1 MTGSSSPGPKGSSRS
16 CCVTLPSPRLPPS
29 PRRRR
34 SRPQQGRQRHH
45 RRCHHRS
52 LRQRQ
57 SERADPLTPYLDHP
71 LQEFQTQE
79 GLQAEI
85 VSTSQIRVDN
95 RPADDPHSVA
105 RFECVLC
112 PEQRRRS
119 PLPLGIA
126 RQAGCNFQVVER
138 SSKLVLAP
146 LLLKAF
152 ASCPRH
158 VPARREAPASLSPF
172 LESVHFMA
180 GHAIARE
187 GGQPLQEIASRT
199 RLDCVGHLI
208 KARV

>member
-1 MTGSSSPGPKGSSRS
+1 MALAAGIGRTLIVTRALPTPAAPRTATVAAPARATENVDPGLSGYAVIAARNLFNPARSETAAAGSSGSATTGSSSPGPKGSSRS
-16 CCVTLPSPRLPPS
+16 CCVTLPSPRHPPS

-34 SRPQQGRQRHH
+34 SRPRQGRQRHH

-57 SERADPLTPYLDHP
+57 SERADPLLPYLHLP
-71 LQEFQTQE
+71 LQEFQIQE

-105 RFECVLC
+105 RFECFLC

-126 RQAGCNFQVVER
+126 RQGATFKW
-138 SSKLVLAP
+138 STAVLN
-146 LLLKAF
+146 
-152 ASCPRH
+152 
-158 VPARREAPASLSPF
+158 
-172 LESVHFMA
+172 
-180 GHAIARE
+180 
-187 GGQPLQEIASRT
+187 
-199 RLDCVGHLI
+199 
-208 KARV
+208 

>member
-1 MTGSSSPGPKGSSRS
+1 MTGSSLPGPKGSSRS

-57 SERADPLTPYLDHP
+57 SERADPLLPYLHLP

-126 RQAGCNFQVVER
+126 RQAGCNFQVVDR
-138 SSKLVLAP
+138 SSKLVLANLPAHSRRSLVATATSP
-146 LLLKAF
+146 LAV
-152 ASCPRH
+152 SRPH
-158 VPARREAPASLSPF
+158 PYRRSS
-172 LESVHFMA
+172 
-180 GHAIARE
+180 
-187 GGQPLQEIASRT
+187 T
-199 RLDCVGHLI
+199 RYI
-208 KARV
+208 SWQATQ